1 MIPESQSSV
10 YWRKLST
17 AKKFAEVNRIPKKE
31 VLHIEKSKYTYSTKI
46 LMLEHLEKIY
56 KITF

>member
-1 MIPESQSSV
+1 MIPESQSSI

-17 AKKFAEVNRIPKKE
+17 AKKFAKVDRIPKKE
-31 VLHIEKSKYTYSTKI
+31 VLHIEESKYTYSTKI
-46 LMLEHLEKIY
+46 LMLKHLEKLY